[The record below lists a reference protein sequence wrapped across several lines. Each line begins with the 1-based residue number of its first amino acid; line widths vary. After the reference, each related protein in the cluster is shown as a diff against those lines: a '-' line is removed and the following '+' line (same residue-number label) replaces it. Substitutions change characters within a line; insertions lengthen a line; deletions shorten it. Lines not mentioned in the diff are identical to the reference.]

1 MADEKTVAII
11 VPFLNE
17 KKALPLL
24 LAALLRLQPQE
35 LIFVDGGSN
44 DGSDEW
50 LRGCSK
56 GQFSVLSSAPGRAQQ
71 MNRGASVANAEIL
84 LFLHADTHLPDT
96 AMIEVQKGS
105 WGRFDVRFSD
115 NRHPNSL
122 TLSLVEAM
130 INLRS
135 RLSGVAT
142 GDQAMFVRRDL
153 FNRVGGFSDIPLME
167 DVALSKSL
175 KRIHKP
181 YCSRAKV
188 DTSARRWKKNGIWKT
203 VLLMWALRCAYFFGI
218 PADYLKRFYH

>member
-56 GQFSVLSSAPGRAQQ
+56 GQFSVLSSTPGRAQQ
-71 MNRGASVANAEIL
+71 MNRGASVANSEIL
-84 LFLHADTHLPDT
+84 LFLHADTLLPDT
-96 AMIEVQKGS
+96 AMIEVQQGS

-122 TLSLVEAM
+122 ALSLVEAM

-188 DTSARRWKKNGIWKT
+188 GTSARRWKENGIWKT

-218 PADYLKRFYH
+218 PAGYLKRFYH